1 MENGEKRWLVDTSKW
16 NPSPNDFSLALYV
29 LPRERLALSP
39 GFVSRN
45 SLCILK
51 KIVMSFFLSFL
62 FWSLGVIVS
71 LFLSFY
77 GRRKAT
83 ELQRSN
89 LLLFSVVK
97 RVNSLINAEPGRN
110 TSGF

>member
-51 KIVMSFFLSFL
+51 KIVMSFFLPFFL
-62 FWSLGVIVS
+62 VLVSWSYC
-71 LFLSFY
+71 LFVFEFLWKKKGYRAS
-77 GRRKAT
+77 K
-83 ELQRSN
+83 E
-89 LLLFSVVK
+89 
-97 RVNSLINAEPGRN
+97 
-110 TSGF
+110 